1 MSAILY
7 LLRHG
12 VAADATADLSDADR
26 PLTADGARKMQYS
39 ARGLKRAGFRPDLVL
54 TSPLRRTQ
62 ETAAILAAVIDPA
75 LTVEIYQ
82 ALAPGH
88 GAIDIIAGLRAYRG
102 KRRLVLVG
110 HQPDLGELASHL
122 LTGSVSRAPLPFKKG
137 AIAAIVVGSL
147 PPRSTGMLQWFATPK
162 MLRVMSGKTR

>member
-12 VAADATADLSDADR
+12 IAADATAEMSDADR
-26 PLTADGARKMQYS
+26 PLTAGGARKMQRI
-39 ARGLKRAGFRPDLVL
+39 ARGLKRAGFRPDLIL

-62 ETAAILAAVIDPA
+62 ETAALLGAVDPSLAIEVYEP
-75 LTVEIYQ
+75 
-82 ALAPGH
+82 LAPGH
-88 GAIDIIAGLRAYRG
+88 SAASVLDGLRAYRD
-102 KRRLVLVG
+102 KSRIVLVG

-137 AIAAIVVGSL
+137 GMAAIAVATL
-147 PPRSTGMLQWFATPK
+147 PPRSIGELQWFSTPK
-162 MLRVMSGKTR
+162 LLRLLDRKAK

>member
-12 VAADATADLSDADR
+12 VAADATAELSDADR
-26 PLTADGARKMQYS
+26 PLTADGARKIQRI
-39 ARGLKRAGFRPDLVL
+39 ARGLKRLGFRPDLVL

-62 ETAAILAAVIDPA
+62 ETAALLAEVDPA
-75 LTVEIYQ
+75 VTVEIYPP
-82 ALAPGH
+82 LAPGH
-88 GAIDIIAGLRAYRG
+88 GAVDVLAGLRAYRG
-102 KRRLVLVG
+102 KRRIVLVG

-137 AIAAIVVGSL
+137 AMAAIAVSGV
-147 PPRSTGMLQWFATPK
+147 PPRAPGLLQWFATPK
-162 MLRVMSGKTR
+162 MLRAVDTKPR